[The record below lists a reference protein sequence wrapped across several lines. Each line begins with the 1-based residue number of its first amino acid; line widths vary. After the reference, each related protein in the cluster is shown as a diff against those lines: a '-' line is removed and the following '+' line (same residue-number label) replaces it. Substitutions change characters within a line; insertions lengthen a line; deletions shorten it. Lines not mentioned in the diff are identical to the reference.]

1 MLQHSLKSKY
11 LVRTWKIN
19 SPVPWGLEEF
29 KIDLRISR
37 MNWDWLSR
45 NVLQICYINLQFS
58 IFDKNLFWKAFLIE
72 LTSGPH
78 PAVLVLFTFVCCE
91 QTEAP
96 QTSRPLSAHGAR
108 IQSREQLFHK
118 LSLSFALLVN
128 WSYWNKNNSFT
139 KEWQPGAGQAPRWV
153 RQDRGLAA
161 TGLNSVCCSRGK
173 PRKLWTHADVL
184 FFTRKPTVHCFP
196 YYCARNSPHASR
208 LTLNCKISQIDY
220 VMITENPKS
229 DILILWDKRV
239 LVPHC
244 TMCCLYSTIDLWLK

>member
-1 MLQHSLKSKY
+1 
-11 LVRTWKIN
+11 
-19 SPVPWGLEEF
+19 
-29 KIDLRISR
+29 
-37 MNWDWLSR
+37 MNWEWLSR

-58 IFDKNLFWKAFLIE
+58 IFDKNLFWKAFLIQ

-96 QTSRPLSAHGAR
+96 PTSRPLSAHGAR
-108 IQSREQLFHK
+108 LQSKEQLI
-118 LSLSFALLVN
+118 SLSFALLVN
-128 WSYWNKNNSFT
+128 RPYWNKNNSFT
-139 KEWQPGAGQAPRWV
+139 KRWQPGAGQAPRWV

-173 PRKLWTHADVL
+173 PSFEPTPLCSSSLGSSL
-184 FFTRKPTVHCFP
+184 FTAFLIIVRETLHMQ
-196 YYCARNSPHASR
+196 ASR
-208 LTLNCKISQIDY
+208 LTLNCAISQIDY

-229 DILILWDKRV
+229 HILILWDKRV

-244 TMCCLYSTIDLWLK
+244 TMCCLYSTIALYLK